1 MLRRKLDVDLVR
13 GALRKIN
20 YAAGK
25 SSFPFISGDTYA
37 GLCDYRFS
45 EKNSLAN
52 LEKERESIK
61 LFLPAYLK
69 DQFLSELSY
78 VDSDFSRD
86 VLIIHNND
94 EIPTNS
100 EMTIFSKRFK
110 KVYSVNWLGKREIA
124 TPIPIG
130 LENWALFRN
139 GVPSD
144 FLKSISRG
152 LIPTTERPIRILS
165 SFSVH
170 TNPMERSKALKF
182 SESSSEI
189 YRMPSFTSPKKY
201 RELLANSAFVL
212 SPPGNGADCH
222 RTWEAIYLGAIPI
235 VLKKY
240 WPFTHLSLPVL
251 IVEDWAE
258 IPNLIK
264 SQNNWQTLSIEQLKS
279 KFLSFP

>member
-1 MLRRKLDVDLVR
+1 MLRRKLDIDLVR

-20 YAAGK
+20 YGAEK

-37 GLCDYRFS
+37 GLCDYKFS
-45 EKNSLAN
+45 EKSSLAN
-52 LEKERESIK
+52 LEKKHESIK
-61 LFLPAYLK
+61 IFLPAYLK
-69 DQFLSELSY
+69 DRFLSELTY
-78 VDSDFSRD
+78 IESDFSRD
-86 VLIIHNND
+86 ILIIHNND

-110 KVYSVNWLGKREIA
+110 RVYSVNWLGEKGIA

-130 LENWALFRN
+130 LENWSLLRN
-139 GVPSD
+139 GVPRD
-144 FLKSISRG
+144 FLKLISRG
-152 LIPTTERPIRILS
+152 LIPTSDRPIRVLS

-170 TNPMERSKALKF
+170 TNPIERSKALEF
-182 SESSSEI
+182 SESRSEI
-189 YRMPSFTSPKKY
+189 FRMPSFTSPKRY
-201 RELLANSAFVL
+201 RELLTNSAFVL

-240 WPFTHLSLPVL
+240 WPFTHLKLPVL

-258 IPNLIK
+258 IPNLIE
-264 SQNNWQTLSIEQLKS
+264 SPINWKTLSIEQLKS
-279 KFLSFP
+279 DFLTFP